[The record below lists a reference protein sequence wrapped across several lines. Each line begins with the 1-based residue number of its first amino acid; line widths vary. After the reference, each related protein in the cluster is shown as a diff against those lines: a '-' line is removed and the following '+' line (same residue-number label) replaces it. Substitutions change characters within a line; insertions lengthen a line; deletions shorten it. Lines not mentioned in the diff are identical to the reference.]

1 MPPLVISIQSQ
12 VVLGHVGNS
21 AAVFPMLAAGMEVA
35 PIPTVLFS
43 NTPVYP
49 TRRGA
54 ALPPDLFADLLLGAE
69 ERGLPE
75 RAAFLVT
82 GYFGS
87 LEVARLTAAFVRRA
101 RDANPNLCYLC
112 DPVIGDDAP
121 GRYVPEPIAEVIR
134 DDLLPLAD
142 IVTPNP
148 FELSWLTGQTLT
160 GLSDLGHM
168 PERLGL
174 RPGATLI
181 ATGCRL
187 AETLPDHIETVT
199 LGPDGLTRHSVRRL
213 PVALGGT
220 GDLFAGLIVAAL
232 GRGRA
237 LPAAVDDAQT
247 QMLRAIRTAQ
257 DLGRTE
263 VALSDPAFRAALLGQ
278 TP

>member
-49 TRRGA
+49 TRRGT

-75 RAAFLVT
+75 RAAYLVT

-87 LEVARLTAAFVRRA
+87 LDVARLTAGFVRRA
-101 RDANPNLCYLC
+101 KAANPSLCYLC

-121 GRYVPEPIAEVIR
+121 GRYVPEPIAAVIR

-160 GLSDLGHM
+160 GLADLDRM

-174 RPGATLI
+174 SPAATLI

-187 AETLPDHIETVT
+187 AETPPDHIETVT
-199 LGPDGLTRHSVRRL
+199 LGPGGLTRHPVRRL

-237 LPAAVDDAQT
+237 LHAAVDEAQT

>member
-12 VVLGHVGNS
+12 VVFGHVGNS

-43 NTPVYP
+43 NTPTYP
-49 TRRGA
+49 TRRGT
-54 ALPPDLFADLLLGAE
+54 ALPPEMFADLLLGAE

-75 RAAFLVT
+75 RAAYIVT

-87 LEVARLTAAFVRRA
+87 LEVAKLTAGFVRRA
-101 RDANPNLCYLC
+101 KAVNPALRYLC
-112 DPVIGDDAP
+112 DPVIGDEAP

-148 FELSWLTGQTLT
+148 FELGWLSGQPLT
-160 GLSDLGHM
+160 RPEDLQRM
-168 PERLGL
+168 PGRLRL
-174 RPGATLI
+174 NPGAVLI

-187 AETLPDHIETVT
+187 PDTAPGHIETVVVA
-199 LGPDGLTRHSVRRL
+199 PEAISRHPVRKL

-220 GDLFAGLIVAAL
+220 GDLFAGLIVAAM
-232 GRGRA
+232 GRNTP
-237 LPAAVDDAQT
+237 LPAAVDAAQA
-247 QMLRAIRTAQ
+247 QMTRAILEAQ
-257 DLGRTE
+257 RLGRTE
-263 VALSDPAFRAALLGQ
+263 VALSDPAFRAALLDA
-278 TP
+278 P